1 VGGLGLLVIQLA
13 AGAGQGLGA
22 GTVRAGLQL
31 EDAGL
36 LFICS
41 LDLFTIVVVV
51 FILKQS
57 ADLEEG
63 VSLGSRIHA
72 IVSQRC
78 HGFYT

>member
-1 VGGLGLLVIQLA
+1 MGGLGRLVIQLA

-22 GTVRAGLQL
+22 GAVRAGLQL

-41 LDLFTIVVVV
+41 LDLFTIVVV

-63 VSLGSRIHA
+63 GSLGSRIHA